1 MGDLA
6 GLTARDRQDAK
17 RAAQRIIDAVVNDN
31 GNPAGTLIGQAGQI
45 GVPTE
50 TLVLWLAQLA
60 LEAP

>member
-17 RAAQRIIDAVVNDN
+17 QAAARIVDAVVSDI

-45 GVPTE
+45 GVPVE